1 MAATLDVAPG
11 LRGLPR
17 GLPYHQPVD
26 RKAFPDGLR
35 TSGQHPPVESQIRP
49 FEAFPTDITG
59 PTVWEGRDIA
69 TRQDE
74 WSHRWADGELN
85 ELLQAVDAFTISG
98 IPLINI
104 SKVRHDRSPEY
115 VLCRI
120 AR

>member
-1 MAATLDVAPG
+1 MAATLDIAPG

-35 TSGQHPPVESQIRP
+35 TSGQHPPVESQLRP
-49 FEAFPTDITG
+49 FSAFPTEITG
-59 PTVWEGRDIA
+59 PTVWEGSEIA
-69 TRQDE
+69 ARQEE
-74 WSHRWADGELN
+74 WVHVWTESELN

-104 SKVRHDRSPEY
+104 NKVRFHPSTDGLPP
-115 VLCRI
+115 V
-120 AR
+120 AHH